1 MLCAPNR
8 QEMFRQ
14 EESVGIGEVSN
25 GNSLT
30 AVLFLVIQGVSELKE
45 LFSYF

>member
-14 EESVGIGEVSN
+14 EESVGVEVSN

-30 AVLFLVIQGVSELKE
+30 AVLFSVIQGVSELKE